1 MLNLFNNTNNLSLFN
16 HNLLNYG
23 LILGSVGI
31 IGYSMYYF
39 TGCLSKVYA
48 HKSINTLP
56 NTETFTQR
64 LVENLE
70 SKPVP
75 NLDNIVPTMS
85 NKVDAISKG
94 INTDGTNL
102 VESAVQT
109 DQSMLYD
116 YMKELLYNQGT
127 PTTSLGEISPT

>member
-1 MLNLFNNTNNLSLFN
+1 MLNLFNNTNNLSLFD

-39 TGCLSKVYA
+39 TGYLSKIYV

-56 NTETFTQR
+56 NAETFTQR

-70 SKPVP
+70 SKPLP
-75 NLDNIVPTMS
+75 NFDNIVPTMY
-85 NKVDAISKG
+85 NKVNAIAQG
-94 INTDGTNL
+94 INTDGRQL
-102 VESAVQT
+102 V
-109 DQSMLYD
+109 D
-116 YMKELLYNQGT
+116 
-127 PTTSLGEISPT
+127 

>member
-56 NTETFTQR
+56 NAETFTQR